1 MTESTSTNPQL
12 SFSDRDDQLAAILR
26 ADRIRHDTLVSLV
39 ATWHSDDE
47 ARDDVIAQLDALAE
61 AVASPREG
69 ELDELVQHVEDAAA
83 MDDAQVEVDL
93 ATALRLRDELDGV
106 IRTLARFN
114 PARAERPSRGAS
126 LIKHPSHART
136 RAHLAENPL
145 PAQRGIGG
153 AA

>member
-1 MTESTSTNPQL
+1 MNESTNPQL
-12 SFSDRDDQLAAILR
+12 SFSLRADALAAILR
-26 ADRIRHDTLVSLV
+26 VDQIRHDTLVSLV
-39 ATWHSDDE
+39 ATWASDDE

-69 ELDELVQHVEDAAA
+69 ELDALVEQVEDAAA

-93 ATALRLRDELDGV
+93 AAALRLRDELDEA
-106 IRTLARFN
+106 ITALSRFN
-114 PARAERPSRGAS
+114 PARAERPSKGAS

-136 RAHLAENPL
+136 RAHLAETPL
-145 PAQRGIGG
+145 PEQRGIGG